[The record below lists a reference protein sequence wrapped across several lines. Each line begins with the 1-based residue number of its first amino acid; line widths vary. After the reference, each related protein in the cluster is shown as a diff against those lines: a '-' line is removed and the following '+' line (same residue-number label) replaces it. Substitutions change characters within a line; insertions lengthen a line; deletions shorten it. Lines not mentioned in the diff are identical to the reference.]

1 MNASPSVPQEN
12 RKRRVRV
19 RRAGANGDVVA
30 AARVGGCAQSSRGAP
45 AAPKPR
51 DDVRERRGERR
62 AVRLAR
68 VRVEPVFV
76 DPRVV
81 RGRGRELRLRQ
92 REVRGEV
99 RAIRRRL
106 EMRVEIGHLLREVI
120 GDAARGQ
127 RACVVARGG
136 VLRAAGVLA
145 DDVGALVQR
154 GELARGGRVRG
165 LAVLAREAQT
175 REAQVRLHG
184 DALGGERG
192 KPQALGQ
199 RWRISSLSPSPRDG
213 EAIARGRLNPGRGVS
228 PTDGRLCANGFAD
241 KTSVCGAVR
250 VFSIRPRVRKTENAP
265 RTGGKPSSARAS
277 HSHSARPSNTRAD
290 MAEDEEEAGP
300 TIFEAAAD
308 EEITETHWC
317 VDPPNEDFSPSR
329 LPFSL
334 ARGLELT
341 AVILP
346 AGSTTAARTA
356 TTARATPWPTTWR
369 TSPFATACPSAA
381 PAAATHRGC
390 GPRRPRGAE
399 PRSAE
404 NARLLEPP
412 TETQRRLRVLSEQHE
427 NVFIHQNRVENK
439 RSALHTACTYV
450 SLSSELRRALHR
462 VAPRVPAHD
471 LPRQAHLPAQHQHGH
486 LARAQRAPACR
497 APDAAHVL

>member
-1 MNASPSVPQEN
+1 MGDFAPTDLPT
-12 RKRRVRV
+12 KR
-19 RRAGANGDVVA
+19 
-30 AARVGGCAQSSRGAP
+30 Q
-45 AAPKPR
+45 
-51 DDVRERRGERR
+51 
-62 AVRLAR
+62 
-68 VRVEPVFV
+68 F
-76 DPRVV
+76 
-81 RGRGRELRLRQ
+81 
-92 REVRGEV
+92 
-99 RAIRRRL
+99 
-106 EMRVEIGHLLREVI
+106 
-120 GDAARGQ
+120 
-127 RACVVARGG
+127 
-136 VLRAAGVLA
+136 
-145 DDVGALVQR
+145 
-154 GELARGGRVRG
+154 
-165 LAVLAREAQT
+165 AVL
-175 REAQVRLHG
+175 
-184 DALGGERG
+184 
-192 KPQALGQ
+192 
-199 RWRISSLSPSPRDG
+199 
-213 EAIARGRLNPGRGVS
+213 
-228 PTDGRLCANGFAD
+228 F
-241 KTSVCGAVR
+241 VCFR
-250 VFSIRPRVRKTENAP
+250 FDHVRKTENAP

-341 AVILP
+341 AASLP

-412 TETQRRLRVLSEQHE
+412 TETHRQECACAFEQHE

-486 LARAQRAPACR
+486 LARAQRAACR